1 MPVGDALDHEW
12 FCERAEAEIARMAS
26 VASGAG
32 LSAVVPTCP
41 GWTVAR
47 LVKHTGIIHRWAT
60 EIVATRAAAR
70 IEQRDLDV
78 RLPDSEAGYPSWLA
92 AGAAPL
98 GAALRAAGPDTPV
111 WAWGPAQ
118 SSGWWARRMLH
129 ETTVHRA
136 DVELAAG
143 LVPDVDPVV
152 AADGIE
158 EFLANLPTARRPSE
172 HLGSLPAGASLH
184 LHATDADG
192 EWLIR
197 IAADGGGVEWSR
209 GHSKATTAVRGPVAE
224 LLLFT
229 YGRVP
234 GSDPRLTVF
243 GDPALL
249 EVWQEKTAL

>member
-1 MPVGDALDHEW
+1 VGDALDHEW

-78 RLPDSEAGYPSWLA
+78 GLPDSEAGYPSWLA

-136 DVELAAG
+136 DVELAADV
-143 LVPDVDPVV
+143 VPDVDPVV

-172 HLGSLPAGASLH
+172 HLASLPAGASLH

-234 GSDPRLTVF
+234 GTDPRLTVF

>member
-1 MPVGDALDHEW
+1 
-12 FCERAEAEIARMAS
+12 
-26 VASGAG
+26 
-32 LSAVVPTCP
+32 
-41 GWTVAR
+41 
-47 LVKHTGIIHRWAT
+47 
-60 EIVATRAAAR
+60 
-70 IEQRDLDV
+70 
-78 RLPDSEAGYPSWLA
+78 
-92 AGAAPL
+92 
-98 GAALRAAGPDTPV
+98 
-111 WAWGPAQ
+111 
-118 SSGWWARRMLH
+118 MLH

-172 HLGSLPAGASLH
+172 HLASLPAGASLH

-197 IAADGGGVEWSR
+197 IAGDGGGVEWSR
-209 GHSKATTAVRGPVAE
+209 GHAKATTAVRGPVAE

-234 GSDPRLTVF
+234 GT
-243 GDPALL
+243 
-249 EVWQEKTAL
+249 